1 MAVALGTI
9 GQAQSQELFQAPQQF
24 LLGEQTTGVA
34 VGDINGD
41 GRKDVA
47 TAGCCATPG
56 TPHVYLFLQ
65 QADHTLSPSPVV
77 VGTQTLGG
85 SLSIA
90 DVTGDGRA
98 DLVGTAS
105 HGIEVVAQN
114 PAGGLQPSLFYP
126 SEFGEQVRVGDLN
139 GDGRLDA
146 IGLEFS
152 VDGHIN
158 TEEAGIFY
166 QNPAG
171 GFDPQLLVPLPHGFN
186 DDVELADLNND
197 GRQDVVVVNGFNE
210 PAIVILYQTAGGTMS
225 APVTLSIGPGIL
237 VWQVGVGDINNDGR
251 KDIVAAYGGY
261 VTDVHLAVF
270 RQNAD
275 GSFAAPALL
284 NSPDWLTAVEIAD
297 ANNDGRQDI
306 LLLHQSSLGVI
317 LQSASGTLGVESSIA
332 LPAAGGHHQ
341 LGMVATDI
349 NGDGAT
355 DVAYSQVGS
364 QGALT
369 VLYGIP
375 RVTNRPP
382 LAKPDTAKIVCDASV
397 AIAVLANDSDPD
409 GDRLTITAIS
419 KPANGT
425 AKLAADGK
433 RIVYDPKRRFRGTDR
448 FTYTISDGKGG
459 TASATVTVTVK

>member
-1 MAVALGTI
+1 VPAI
-9 GQAQSQELFQAPQQF
+9 SQNLFQPPQQF
-24 LLGEQTTGVA
+24 LLPEQTTGVA

-65 QADHTLSPSPVV
+65 QADHTLNPTSVV
-77 VGTQTLGG
+77 VATQALGG

-105 HGIEVVAQN
+105 HGLEVIAQN
-114 PAGGLQPSLFYP
+114 AAGGLQPSLFYP
-126 SEFGEQVRVGDLN
+126 SEFAEQSRVGDLN

-158 TEEAGIFY
+158 TEEAAIFY

-171 GFDPQLLVPLPHGFN
+171 SFDPQVLVPLPHGFN

-210 PAIVILYQTAGGTMS
+210 PSIVILYQNADGTMS

-251 KDIVAAYGGY
+251 KDLVAAYGGY

-284 NSPDWLTAVEIAD
+284 NSPDFLTAVEIAD
-297 ANNDGRQDI
+297 ANNDGLQDI

-317 LQSASGTLGVESSIA
+317 LQSTTGTLGAESSIA
-332 LPAAGGHHQ
+332 LPPAGGHHQ

-355 DVAYSQVGS
+355 DVTYSQVGS

-369 VLYGIP
+369 VLFGIATAP
-375 RVTNRPP
+375 PTNHPP
-382 LAKPDTAKIVCDASV
+382 VAKPDSATLFCDDSAV
-397 AIAVLANDSDPD
+397 IAVLANDRDPD
-409 GDRLTITAIS
+409 GDALKITAIS

-425 AKLAADGK
+425 AKLTADGK
-433 RIVYDPKRRFRGTDR
+433 RIRYEPKRRFRGTDS

-459 TASATVTVTVK
+459 TASAKVTVIVR